1 MTPGPPGAAATPP
14 LRSCGRAGPAAL
26 LLVLAAAGAG
36 CAGPERTAAPLPD
49 SVYVPVMARLSA
61 VAAARSDAEDPLG
74 DEEADS
80 LRKAVLREHGVRP
93 EELEEHARS
102 LGDEPGRM
110 RRLWERIV
118 AASDSLRGAGWP
130 EREPEGGR

>member
-1 MTPGPPGAAATPP
+1 MAGTTGGLA
-14 LRSCGRAGPAAL
+14 RSAAL
-26 LLVLAAAGAG
+26 LLLLAAAGAA

-61 VAAARSDAEDPLG
+61 VAAARSDADEPLG
-74 DEEADS
+74 DERADS
-80 LRKAVLREHGVRP
+80 VRKAVLREHGVSP

-118 AASDSLRGAGWP
+118 ELSDSLHSAGWP
-130 EREPEGGR
+130 AREPEEDR